1 MSSDDKLSLA
11 SEFVLAALSIPL
23 SNKLT
28 THERISSDYLPKEIQ
43 NELDLSQ
50 IVSQEIFKVA

>member
-1 MSSDDKLSLA
+1 MTAEDKLSLA

-28 THERISSDYLPKEIQ
+28 THERLSSDYLPKDIQ
-43 NELDLSQ
+43 DELDLSQ
-50 IVSQEIFKVA
+50 IVSQEILKVA

>member
-1 MSSDDKLSLA
+1 MTVEDKLSLA

-28 THERISSDYLPKEIQ
+28 THERLSSDYLPKDIQ
-43 NELDLSQ
+43 DELDL
-50 IVSQEIFKVA
+50 

>member
-1 MSSDDKLSLA
+1 MTVEDKLSLA

-28 THERISSDYLPKEIQ
+28 THERLSSDYLPKDIQ
-43 NELDLSQ
+43 DELDLSQ
-50 IVSQEIFKVA
+50 IVSQEILKVA